1 VIKIIDNVLA
11 FDSETTGTFPWPMVS
26 RQRMNLA
33 PDRPFMFQLANTDGE
48 AVSFRGEVDPRT
60 RRVSYMKCAAEMRFL
75 RREVLGNPNIRVVGH
90 NLPFERRMTIQPDV
104 NMTWR
109 CKIDDTRVMARVAN
123 PTAEA
128 AAGEDG
134 YYLKRLAKKYLGIP
148 DDDLK
153 ALKKALQSARLAA
166 KKRGWAI
173 ATKLSHGK
181 MASMADTWLPEL
193 TALVKDYGEMDPV
206 RTIGLWMM
214 YRQVFQE
221 NREAGRLL
229 YDVYGWERR
238 VLKTS
243 MRMER
248 VGMTYLSP
256 KGLELKDHYTV
267 YMAKQRGA
275 MKTLGYQT
283 LNPQS
288 SPQLKKVFIETLKRK
303 AIAYTN
309 SGLKKVKAGLIT
321 ERDALRL
328 YPKLDAEQLMAW
340 ARGSAKGADV
350 DGDGPDGCKLS
361 RALLEWKAGK
371 KVIEYIDSYEFFKC
385 QRGDQSYELHP
396 AWDPSGARTGRYS
409 CKDPNTMQIASA
421 ETSRRHS
428 QIRARQREAF
438 GPRPDYLWYMP
449 DYSQIE
455 VWVFAFG
462 ANEQAMMDA
471 LLSGEDFHLSTAGA
485 AWGHRQD
492 FCTCGVDPRWKHRT
506 ARELHKKDCL
516 IKWWRQRAKMILFSR
531 LYGGGIG
538 KIAFLI
544 RCSMEEAAEFV
555 DQFNENLPGV
565 KRFMDRTVQEVRET
579 GTLINLFGREYDI
592 DRQKAY
598 KAVNYY
604 VQGSSADI
612 MKRAVVRV
620 DEYLREEHPGS
631 YVIGT
636 VHDELLAEIHRD
648 HHSAGLMSK
657 VISLMQMD
665 SKKVPNL
672 PIPLPVGMKYTHT
685 DWSHAKEVAI
695 LKRSHRAAA

>member
-1 VIKIIDNVLA
+1 MIKIIDNVLG
-11 FDSETTGTFPWPMVS
+11 FDTETTGTFPYAMLS
-26 RQRMNLA
+26 RQKMHLA
-33 PDRPFMFQLANTDGE
+33 PDRPFMFQLANLDGE
-48 AVSFRGEVDPRT
+48 AVSFRGEVDPKT
-60 RRVSYMKCAAEMRFL
+60 RHVSYNKCAREMRYL
-75 RREVLGNPNIRVVGH
+75 RTEVLGNPKLRVVCH
-90 NLPFERRMTIQPDV
+90 NLPFERRMTIRPDV
-104 NMTWR
+104 NMSWR

-123 PTAEA
+123 PTGEA

-134 YYLKRLAKKYLGIP
+134 FGLKKLAKRYLGIP
-148 DDDLK
+148 DDDQK

-173 ATKLSHGK
+173 ATKFSHGK
-181 MASMADTWLPEL
+181 TASMADLWLPEL
-193 TALVKDYGEMDPV
+193 TTLVKDYGEMDPV
-206 RTIGLWMM
+206 RTIGLWML

-229 YDVYGWERR
+229 YDVYNWERR

-248 VGMTYLSP
+248 TGMTYLSDV
-256 KGLELKDHYTV
+256 GLELKNHYAD
-267 YMAKQRGA
+267 YMTKQRRR
-275 MKTLGYQT
+275 MRKLGYAN

-288 SPQLKKVFIETLKRK
+288 NPQLKKVMLGELGHV

-309 SGLKKVKAGLIT
+309 TGLKKVKAGIMT
-321 ERDALRL
+321 EKEARQL
-328 YPKLDAEQLMAW
+328 YPKIDAEQLMAW

-371 KVIEYIDSYEFFKC
+371 KVIEYIDSYEFFKT
-385 QRGDQSYELHP
+385 QREDGSYELHP

-409 CKDPNTMQIASA
+409 CKDPNTQQIASA

-438 GPRPDYLWYMP
+438 GPRPHYYWYMP

-462 ANEQAMMDA
+462 ANEKAMMDA
-471 LLSGEDFHLSTAGA
+471 LLSGEDFHMSTAGA
-485 AWGHRQD
+485 AWGHRDD

-506 ARELHKKDCL
+506 PRELHKKECL

-544 RCSMEEAAEFV
+544 RCEMSEAAEFV

-579 GTLINLFGREYDI
+579 GMLINLFGREYEI

-604 VQGSSADI
+604 VQGSSAEI
-612 MKRAVVRV
+612 MKRAIVRV
-620 DEYLREEHPGS
+620 DEHLREEHPGS
-631 YVIGT
+631 YVVGT
-636 VHDELLAEIHRD
+636 VHDELIAEIHEA
-648 HHSAGLMSK
+648 HHSSALMK
-657 VISLMQMD
+657 NIIHLMQAD
-665 SKKVPNL
+665 SKRIPNL
-672 PIPLPVGMKYTHT
+672 PIPLPVGMKYTRT
-685 DWSHAKEVAI
+685 DWSHAKEVSF
-695 LKRSHRAAA
+695 LQRRAA